1 VGGGSGWSPLQ
12 SRGGGGPDRGAFL
25 FRLAR
30 NLFHLSSI
38 RIFSFFHP
46 DFLAAGFSVFQAK
59 SLNLLARPTGIEP
72 VFPP

>member
-1 VGGGSGWSPLQ
+1 VGEEAAGARCRAGEG
-12 SRGGGGPDRGAFL
+12 RGRSDRGAFL

-38 RIFSFFHP
+38 RIFWLP
-46 DFLAAGFSVFQAK
+46 VFQAK